1 MKVLTVDDS
10 RMIRTLIRK
19 YLASLKLQIVEA
31 GDGQAG
37 LDAARAEKPD
47 LIILDINMPVM
58 DGTEMLRELRKIP
71 ELKSTKVLMLTAE
84 SAEKLVLE
92 VIKIGISD
100 YIVKPFE
107 EEVLV
112 KKVCKILQIDPTRAA
127 ESTEEPGL
135 KKVLV
140 LDDNES
146 ILLVT
151 RKFLT
156 GIADVFTT
164 SHPEKALQLASQHSP
179 EVVLLGLQTDAF
191 QMLSTMKKERGLDS
205 ARFVCL
211 ATRSAAEKVGDAQ
224 NAGFAEVLYKP
235 FDKETLTKAVQG

>member
-19 YLASLKLQIVEA
+19 YLAGLKLEIHEA
-31 GDGQAG
+31 ADGQAG
-37 LDAARAEKPD
+37 LVAARAEKPD

-71 ELKSTKVLMLTAE
+71 ELKNTKVLMLTAE

-107 EEVLV
+107 EDVLIR
-112 KKVCKILQIDPTRAA
+112 KVCKILQIDPSRAD
-127 ESTEEPGL
+127 EGNGDGRL
-135 KKVLV
+135 RKVLV

-146 ILLVT
+146 ILLVA
-151 RKFLT
+151 RKFLA
-156 GIADVFTT
+156 GIADVLTT

-179 EVVLLGLQTDAF
+179 EVVLLDLQTDALR
-191 QMLSTMKKERGLDS
+191 MLNTMKNESGLDA

-211 ATRSAAEKVGDAQ
+211 ATRSAEDKAGEAQ
-224 NAGFAEVLYKP
+224 EAGFAEVLYKP
-235 FDKETLTKAVQG
+235 FDKETLTKAVKG